1 MLWGSFKVWVDLV
14 PSTVND
20 FSCFCRSKFLQLDE
34 SAGFTLEISQVLGVS
49 SKN

>member
-1 MLWGSFKVWVDLV
+1 MPVNAVGVDLV